1 MGGGAKSR
9 RNLYSLLRKGG
20 IKVMN
25 IFMHELKAYRKS
37 IIIWSC
43 SMAALS
49 AMFIFIFSSAA
60 GDIES
65 VKNVMK
71 SMPEVARKILS
82 IYVDSISTLEGFYSF
97 VFVYI
102 VLCGAIQAMNLGT
115 SIVSK
120 EVREKT
126 ADFLLTKPV
135 TRGKIL
141 TFKLLAALVSLVIT
155 NIIYLIITVSMTF
168 TVKSQFS
175 MKIFLMI
182 SATLFFI
189 QLMFMSLGVIIS
201 VITGKIKSVIPIS
214 ISTVFGFFI
223 ISALGSVIGDK
234 AVRYISP
241 FKYFDTAYIIKNAS
255 YETSFIIV
263 EIIFIIATIA
273 ASYLV
278 YTKKDIHAV

>member
-1 MGGGAKSR
+1 
-9 RNLYSLLRKGG
+9 
-20 IKVMN
+20 MN
-25 IFMHELKAYRKS
+25 IFLHELKAYRKS
-37 IIIWSC
+37 IIIWTC

-60 GDIES
+60 GDLDS
-65 VKNVMK
+65 VKNILSNV
-71 SMPEVARKILS
+71 PEAARKILS

-115 SIVSK
+115 SIISK
-120 EVREKT
+120 EIREKT

-135 TRGKIL
+135 NRERIL
-141 TFKLLAALVSLVIT
+141 TFKLLAALASLLIT
-155 NIIYLIITVSMTF
+155 NIVYLIITVTMTL
-168 TVKSQFS
+168 TVKSEFS

-182 SATLFFI
+182 SITLFFV
-189 QLMFMSLGVIIS
+189 QLMFLSLGVIVS
-201 VITGKIKSVIPIS
+201 VIAGKIKSVISIS
-214 ISTVFGFFI
+214 LSTVFGFFI

-241 FKYFDTAYIIKNAS
+241 FKYFDTAYIIKNAA
-255 YETSFIIV
+255 YETSFIITG
-263 EIIFIIATIA
+263 IIFVIATISI
-273 ASYLV
+273 SYLV